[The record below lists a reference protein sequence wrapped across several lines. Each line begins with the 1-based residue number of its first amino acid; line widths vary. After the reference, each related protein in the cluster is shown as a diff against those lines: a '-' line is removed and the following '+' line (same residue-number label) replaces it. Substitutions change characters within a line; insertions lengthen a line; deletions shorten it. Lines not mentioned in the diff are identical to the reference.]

1 MLALYLVND
10 VMAYL
15 KFKINVLNKFEFI
28 VGWMKIFSFFCILF
42 HVSSIHIVHIFVW
55 AEGKKLS
62 SVKKNSILWCSQ
74 LHCGMN
80 VVIAIRPLSQWHLFV
95 VVLLNDA
102 VMKMVCCFLNKF
114 RKKCWSAGSKMYLC
128 LKTGRKSSF
137 FSWLTYGVGNL
148 ARMGWVGGREGPTF
162 HKIKWKLD
170 LGTLFNV
177 TLCVE
182 G

>member
-15 KFKINVLNKFEFI
+15 QFKINVLNKFEFI

-95 VVLLNDA
+95 VVLLK
-102 VMKMVCCFLNKF
+102 VMMPSWKWSVAFLINFVRNADQLGQKCTCVSNRQEIKF
-114 RKKCWSAGSKMYLC
+114 FSLVDLWC
-128 LKTGRKSSF
+128 RKSGQD
-137 FSWLTYGVGNL
+137 GVG
-148 ARMGWVGGREGPTF
+148 GGEGRSNIPR
-162 HKIKWKLD
+162 
-170 LGTLFNV
+170 N
-177 TLCVE
+177 
-182 G
+182 

>member
-10 VMAYL
+10 VMTYL

-62 SVKKNSILWCSQ
+62 FVKKNSILWCSQ
-74 LHCGMN
+74 LCCGMN

-102 VMKMVCCFLNKF
+102 VMKMVFCFLNKF
-114 RKKCWSAGSKMYLC
+114 CKKCWSAGSKMYLC
-128 LKTGRKSSF
+128 LKQAGNQVF
-137 FSWLTYGVGNL
+137 FPGWPMVLEIWPGWGWWGGGKVQHSTKLNESWTSGHYL
-148 ARMGWVGGREGPTF
+148 M
-162 HKIKWKLD
+162 
-170 LGTLFNV
+170 
-177 TLCVE
+177 
-182 G
+182 